1 MKSRLLG
8 VLAALAFVTSSMS
21 AQRPIAIGLGGG
33 ASQPLGDF
41 ADAATTGW
49 HALAVISLESIML
62 PQSIR
67 ADIGYNVFPLDD
79 AAGLDGNRTIGSATL
94 NLGYRLP
101 MTDSPFSPYILTGFG
116 WYQLGCSGDLDCEKS
131 IVAGWNA
138 GLGTKFIALGLN
150 GFIESRFH
158 YVYGGP
164 GSATFVPVTIG
175 IRM

>member
-1 MKSRLLG
+1 MKLRWLG
-8 VLAALAFVTSSMS
+8 VVVALALCTPSMS
-21 AQRPIAIGLGGG
+21 AQRPIVIGLGGG

-41 ADAATTGW
+41 ADAAELGW

-62 PQSIR
+62 PQSLR
-67 ADIGYNVFPLDD
+67 ADIGYGVFPFKDVP
-79 AAGLDGNRTIGSATL
+79 GSDGNHTVGSATV

-116 WYQLGCSGDLDCEKS
+116 WYQLGCDQDCEKT

-138 GLGTKFIALGLN
+138 GLGTKFIAMGLN

-175 IRM
+175 FRL